1 MGAVHNGVKEDGM
14 AEVTVKHAGDMKFET
29 TIGNHQLIIDVPAEM
44 NGKDRGLT
52 PPQLFV
58 ASLASCIAVFATSYC
73 NNTGINAEALTV
85 SLSFD
90 KLTKPARLGN
100 FKAVISIPHGDV
112 GGKEKAV
119 IRAAHFCPIHETIR
133 TAPEVAISLEQ

>member
-1 MGAVHNGVKEDGM
+1 LPIIL
-14 AEVTVKHAGDMKFET
+14 AEEIIMSEIMVRHSGDMRFET
-29 TIGNHQLIIDVPAEM
+29 TIGTHKLIIDVPPEM

-73 NNTGINAEALTV
+73 NNTGINAEGLSV

-90 KLTKPARLGN
+90 KLTKPTRLGN
-100 FKAVISIPHGDV
+100 FKAVISVPHGDV
-112 GGKEKAV
+112 GDKATAV
-119 IRAAHFCPIHETIR
+119 IRAAKYCPIHETIR
-133 TAPEVAISLEQ
+133 VAPEVTIALEQ

>member
-1 MGAVHNGVKEDGM
+1 MSAVHSGVKEADM

-29 TIGNHQLIIDVPAEM
+29 TIGNHRLIIDVPPEM

-73 NNTGINAEALTV
+73 TNTGINAEDLSV

-100 FKAVISIPHGDV
+100 FKAVISIPHGTV
-112 GGKEKAV
+112 GDKEKAV
-119 IRAAHFCPIHETIR
+119 IRAANFCPIHETIR
-133 TAPEVAISLEQ
+133 TAPEVTITLEH